1 MKRAPLLIVVGAA
14 ALACCAQAF
23 ALSTTSATVGA
34 SIVQPAGINIVSPLV
49 MPTVTTS
56 AVSATS
62 GFSGAASTGVNTGAT
77 GATNSGGTTPG
88 DPNSPS
94 PPGNATLTIHGQA
107 GDAVSM
113 AVPESFTVVRT
124 GGTDA
129 LTVKTN
135 TNMEYGLDGDGV
147 VLGGTV
153 MGGNTMSVNVGGSI
167 SLGSNGSVSPGAY
180 EGLLVVV
187 VQYN

>member
-1 MKRAPLLIVVGAA
+1 MKRAPLLIGVGVA

-23 ALSTTSATVGA
+23 ALGAATATVGGQ
-34 SIVQPAGINIVSPLV
+34 IVQPAGINFVSPLV
-49 MPTVTTS
+49 LPTVTTTT
-56 AVSATS
+56 VSAT
-62 GFSGAASTGVNTGAT
+62 GGVTPRV
-77 GATNSGGTTPG
+77 GATNAEGGSTSGGTNP
-88 DPNSPS
+88 PS

-124 GGTDA
+124 GGTEA

-135 TNMEYGLDGDGV
+135 TNVEYGLSGDGV

-167 SLGSNGSVSPGAY
+167 SLASSSQVSPGAY